1 MSEEKFDAWA
11 IVELFGHQRMAGR
24 ITEASVGG
32 CQFIRVDVPPV
43 GENAGYTR
51 LLGQGAIYA
60 INLVDEPVARAAAES
75 YRTVPVSS
83 YEIPALRQA
92 QLAFDRDREND
103 YHEPVDD
110 EVRF

>member
-1 MSEEKFDAWA
+1 MGSEEKFDAWA

-24 ITEASVGG
+24 ITEASIGG

-43 GENAGYTR
+43 AENPAYTR

-60 INLVDEPVARAAAES
+60 INIVDEDVARAAAAS
-75 YRTVPVSS
+75 YRSVPVSS

-92 QLAFDRDREND
+92 QIAYE
-103 YHEPVDD
+103 EED
-110 EVRF
+110 EEIGF